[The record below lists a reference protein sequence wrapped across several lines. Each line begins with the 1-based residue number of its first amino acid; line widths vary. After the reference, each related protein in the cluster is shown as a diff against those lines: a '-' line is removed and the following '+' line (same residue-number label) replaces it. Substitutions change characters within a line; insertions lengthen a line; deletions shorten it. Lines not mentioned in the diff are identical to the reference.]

1 MFARLTMIASGATQ
15 AARKGRFPTDEAPE
29 PSALDRAGAI
39 ASSLRRADRVWTS
52 PALAARRTAEALG
65 LDATVEPLLAEQDFA
80 RWAGKS

>member
-39 ASSLRRADRVWTS
+39 ASSLRRADRVWT
-52 PALAARRTAEALG
+52 
-65 LDATVEPLLAEQDFA
+65 
-80 RWAGKS
+80 